1 MTAGKY
7 DLVLMDV
14 QMPVLDGLSATRRI
28 RELPEGGT
36 LPIVAMT
43 ANAMTEDRDQCLAAG
58 MDDYISKPI
67 DRMALYVVLQH
78 WIGQAGQQLRD

>member
-1 MTAGKY
+1 
-7 DLVLMDV
+7 
-14 QMPVLDGLSATRRI
+14 
-28 RELPEGGT
+28 
-36 LPIVAMT
+36 MT